1 MGAIHVSA
9 ALRWFF
15 KVSRILANS
24 HSRWPLHGQLATSM
38 RSQIGQFGQGRSA
51 YVRTGHHGWR
61 IKRGR
66 RLRGASVRGR
76 EAHRDV
82 ETPAGLGPGGEGR
95 VVGGGD
101 GLDDGQA
108 KTEAVRL
115 LRGIGAEP
123 LEGLEEPVAAA
134 WASASWPS
142 KATSTAMPTRRK
154 TVATVVASL
163 RWSSTPTLIGGAVGL
178 LPALRSARPSAAS
191 PGSPSTQRRWEPGAQ
206 VCEAAGVVDSGD
218 RVLNDSSCYCTY
230 LDSPFS
236 IPATLA
242 GGRPGGPP
250 LVVPEAR
257 RPALRPRGA
266 SCRRRAD

>member
-1 MGAIHVSA
+1 MATTWPVGHVNEIPDRSVRA
-9 ALRWFF
+9 RRRPPMCGPVITAGG
-15 KVSRILANS
+15 SR
-24 HSRWPLHGQLATSM
+24 G
-38 RSQIGQFGQGRSA
+38 
-51 YVRTGHHGWR
+51 
-61 IKRGR
+61 GR

-142 KATSTAMPTRRK
+142 KATSTAMP
-154 TVATVVASL
+154 
-163 RWSSTPTLIGGAVGL
+163 
-178 LPALRSARPSAAS
+178 
-191 PGSPSTQRRWEPGAQ
+191 
-206 VCEAAGVVDSGD
+206 
-218 RVLNDSSCYCTY
+218 
-230 LDSPFS
+230 
-236 IPATLA
+236 
-242 GGRPGGPP
+242 
-250 LVVPEAR
+250 
-257 RPALRPRGA
+257 
-266 SCRRRAD
+266 